1 MNLTNYLD
9 QQDVTYRVYHH
20 DETYDAQHM
29 AQSIHVPGRLVAKT
43 VMVRTVRGSEFIV
56 VVVPATHMVDL
67 AKVSAILGG
76 IEVRLATEGEI
87 LEHSAGCE
95 FGIVP
100 IFGSQYNMQT
110 IVDES
115 ISHQEELVFQGQTH
129 EETFRMKFADFFR
142 LEHPRIA
149 TISQRPQRGTLA
161 ASIS

>member
-9 QQDVTYRVYHH
+9 QQGITYRVYHH

-29 AQSIHVPGRLVAKT
+29 AQSIHLSGRVVAKT
-43 VMVRTVRGSEFIV
+43 VMVRTAKGSEFIV
-56 VVVPATHMVDL
+56 VVVPAADKVDL
-67 AKVSAILGG
+67 DRVSAILGG

-87 LEHSAGCE
+87 LEHSTGCE
-95 FGIVP
+95 LGVVP

-115 ISHQEELVFQGQTH
+115 ISHQEEVVFQGETH
-129 EETFRMKFADFFR
+129 EETFRMKFADFYR

-149 TISQRPQRGTLA
+149 TISKRSRGNRLV
-161 ASIS
+161 S